1 MATFFPCQFTAWYT
15 PMAARY
21 ISSLLG
27 TYNAMV
33 WASLSRM
40 VATVMTSFISCHPL
54 FSSVGIFSIIIDLI
68 EKINSLTRKNGNPV
82 FFPCKRSLYLV

>member
-1 MATFFPCQFTAWYT
+1 MVRQNARQGIAVPALLPLPVKMATFFPCQFTAWYT

-40 VATVMTSFISCHPL
+40 VATVMT
-54 FSSVGIFSIIIDLI
+54 
-68 EKINSLTRKNGNPV
+68 V
-82 FFPCKRSLYLV
+82 FHLLPSPFLLCGYFFYYN